1 MEVNIRELLEGL
13 EDSSVP
19 MDDEKVVSATR
30 IKELTRMKIEP
41 QNRKLYSGTRRRI
54 ITFALALLLAISTRA
69 LAVVSSLGV
78 TLSLLLFITGDHKN
92 GSIFLLL
99 AWLISPLGLPMIAEW
114 LWKGLDNIRGV
125 MWRFVFC

>member
-1 MEVNIRELLEGL
+1 M
-13 EDSSVP
+13 
-19 MDDEKVVSATR
+19 
-30 IKELTRMKIEP
+30 KEFRFVL
-41 QNRKLYSGTRRRI
+41 RI
-54 ITFALALLLAISTRA
+54 ILAPIVLLLTIIIFALALLLAISTRA

-92 GSIFLLL
+92 GGIFLLL
-99 AWLISPLGLPMIAEW
+99 TWLISPLGLPMIAEW

>member
-1 MEVNIRELLEGL
+1 MKVIRFAL
-13 EDSSVP
+13 
-19 MDDEKVVSATR
+19 
-30 IKELTRMKIEP
+30 
-41 QNRKLYSGTRRRI
+41 RI
-54 ITFALALLLAISTRA
+54 ILAPIVMLLTIIIFALALLLAISTRA

-92 GSIFLLL
+92 GGIFLLL
-99 AWLISPLGLPMIAEW
+99 AWFISPLGLPMAAEW

>member
-1 MEVNIRELLEGL
+1 MKVIRFVLRILLAP
-13 EDSSVP
+13 SV
-19 MDDEKVVSATR
+19 ML
-30 IKELTRMKIEP
+30 LT
-41 QNRKLYSGTRRRI
+41 I

-92 GSIFLLL
+92 GGIFLLL
-99 AWLISPLGLPMIAEW
+99 TWLISPLGLPMIAEW

>member
-1 MEVNIRELLEGL
+1 MTYVTKRISQERVNHVKAFRFVLRILLAPIVL
-13 EDSSVP
+13 L
-19 MDDEKVVSATR
+19 
-30 IKELTRMKIEP
+30 LT
-41 QNRKLYSGTRRRI
+41 I
-54 ITFALALLLAISTRA
+54 IIFVLALLLAISTRA

-92 GSIFLLL
+92 GGIFLLL

-125 MWRFVFC
+125 MWRFVYC

>member
-1 MEVNIRELLEGL
+1 MTYVTKRISQERVNHMKVIRFVLRILLAPIVL
-13 EDSSVP
+13 L
-19 MDDEKVVSATR
+19 
-30 IKELTRMKIEP
+30 LT
-41 QNRKLYSGTRRRI
+41 I
-54 ITFALALLLAISTRA
+54 IIFVLALLLAISTRA
-69 LAVVSSLGV
+69 LAIVASLGV

-99 AWLISPLGLPMIAEW
+99 AWFISPLGLPMIAEW